1 MSHSSQF
8 GLLAQRRFA
17 PFFWTQFCG
26 AANDNLFK
34 FSFTVMATWQLG
46 AAWLPPDMAGLVIGA
61 VFILPFLLLSATS
74 GQLADKFDKRAL
86 IVWIKR
92 LEVAVML
99 LAAVG
104 FWRHDAALLLGCVF
118 LMGVHSTL
126 FGPVKYAY
134 LPCHLHESELTGGNG
149 MVEMGTFVAILLG
162 SVAGGLL
169 VALPDHGPQYAALAC
184 LALALLGLAASHGV
198 PPTPAAAPQLRICW
212 NPVAETWRN
221 LALARQQWPV
231 FMALIGISWMWF
243 FGAVFLANF
252 PAFAKESLHGSE
264 QVAALLLTVFSVG
277 IGAGSLW
284 CEKLSQGHVEPGLAP
299 LGAIGMSVFSIDLYA
314 AVQALPAVADG
325 TALSV
330 AEFVARPGHWRVMAD
345 LALLSFSAGIY
356 SVPLYALIQAQ
367 AAPERRA
374 RVIAANN
381 ILNALFMIAASVLA
395 ALLLRAGLSTQ
406 ALFAAVGLVNVLA
419 ALYAVRT
426 APGLLLRLA
435 AKLIARLTYRFQV
448 RGMEHVPATGPALLV
463 ANHVSFI
470 DPVLIMAAC
479 PRDVRFIMD
488 SRIFRAP
495 GLGLVFRMAR
505 AIPIAPHHEEPLVY
519 HAAFEQAVRAL
530 QAGEVVCIFPEGGIT
545 RDGQLQ
551 PFKGGIMKILARA
564 REQGLADVPVA
575 PLGLSNLWGSFF
587 SRIEKAGAMTR
598 PFRRGVF
605 NRVALR
611 AGPPVSGDATS
622 PRELQA
628 RVQALID

>member
-1 MSHSSQF
+1 M
-8 GLLAQRRFA
+8 
-17 PFFWTQFCG
+17 
-26 AANDNLFK
+26 
-34 FSFTVMATWQLG
+34 
-46 AAWLPPDMAGLVIGA
+46 
-61 VFILPFLLLSATS
+61 
-74 GQLADKFDKRAL
+74 
-86 IVWIKR
+86 
-92 LEVAVML
+92 
-99 LAAVG
+99 
-104 FWRHDAALLLGCVF
+104 
-118 LMGVHSTL
+118 
-126 FGPVKYAY
+126 
-134 LPCHLHESELTGGNG
+134 
-149 MVEMGTFVAILLG
+149 
-162 SVAGGLL
+162 
-169 VALPDHGPQYAALAC
+169 
-184 LALALLGLAASHGV
+184 
-198 PPTPAAAPQLRICW
+198 
-212 NPVAETWRN
+212 
-221 LALARQQWPV
+221 
-231 FMALIGISWMWF
+231 
-243 FGAVFLANF
+243 
-252 PAFAKESLHGSE
+252 
-264 QVAALLLTVFSVG
+264 
-277 IGAGSLW
+277 
-284 CEKLSQGHVEPGLAP
+284 
-299 LGAIGMSVFSIDLYA
+299 
-314 AVQALPAVADG
+314 QALPAVAGG

-395 ALLLRAGLSTQ
+395 ALLLRAGFSTQ

-551 PFKGGIMKILARA
+551 PFKGGVMKILARA

-628 RVQALID
+628 CVQALID

>member
-1 MSHSSQF
+1 
-8 GLLAQRRFA
+8 
-17 PFFWTQFCG
+17 
-26 AANDNLFK
+26 
-34 FSFTVMATWQLG
+34 MATWQLN
-46 AAWLPPDMAGLVIGA
+46 ARWLPSDMAGLVIGA

-134 LPCHLHESELTGGNG
+134 LPCHLSEGELTGGNG

-162 SVAGGLL
+162 SVAGGLV
-169 VALPDHGPQYAALAC
+169 VALPERGPQYAALAC
-184 LALALLGLAASHGV
+184 LALALAGLAASHFI
-198 PPTPAAAPQLRICW
+198 PRTPAAAAHLQICW

-221 LALARQQWPV
+221 LMQARQQRPV
-231 FMALIGISWMWF
+231 FIALIGISWMWF
-243 FGAVFLANF
+243 FGAVFLTNF
-252 PAFAKESLHGSE
+252 PAFAKDSLRGSE

-277 IGAGSLW
+277 IGIGSLW
-284 CEKLSQGHVEPGLAP
+284 CEKLSRGHVEPGLVP
-299 LGAIGMSVFSIDLYA
+299 LGAVGMSVFSIDMYC

-325 TALSV
+325 AALSV

-345 LALLSFSAGIY
+345 LALLSLSAGVY
-356 SVPLYALIQAQ
+356 SVPLYALIQVQ

-374 RVIAANN
+374 RIMAANN
-381 ILNALFMIAASVLA
+381 ILGALFMIAASAIA
-395 ALLLRAGLSTQ
+395 ALLLHAGLSTQ
-406 ALFAAVGLVNVLA
+406 AVFAAVGLANVLVA
-419 ALYAVRT
+419 IYAVRT
-426 APGLLLRLA
+426 APGLLLQLVAR
-435 AKLIARLTYRFQV
+435 LIARLTYRFRVQ
-448 RGMEHVPATGPALLV
+448 GMEHIPATGPAILV

-470 DPVLIMAAC
+470 DPVLLMAAS
-479 PRDVRFIMD
+479 PRPLRFIMD

-505 AIPIAPHHEEPLVY
+505 AIPIAPHHEEPLIY

-551 PFKGGIMKILARA
+551 DFKGGIMKILNRA
-564 REQGLADVPVA
+564 REQGITGVPVV

-587 SRIEKAGAMTR
+587 SRIEPKGAMTR
-598 PFRRGVF
+598 PFRRGLF

-611 AGPPVSGDATS
+611 AGAPVSGDATS
-622 PRELQA
+622 PRQLQA
-628 RVQALID
+628 SVQALID

>member
-1 MSHSSQF
+1 M
-8 GLLAQRRFA
+8 
-17 PFFWTQFCG
+17 
-26 AANDNLFK
+26 
-34 FSFTVMATWQLG
+34 
-46 AAWLPPDMAGLVIGA
+46 
-61 VFILPFLLLSATS
+61 
-74 GQLADKFDKRAL
+74 
-86 IVWIKR
+86 
-92 LEVAVML
+92 
-99 LAAVG
+99 
-104 FWRHDAALLLGCVF
+104 
-118 LMGVHSTL
+118 
-126 FGPVKYAY
+126 
-134 LPCHLHESELTGGNG
+134 
-149 MVEMGTFVAILLG
+149 
-162 SVAGGLL
+162 
-169 VALPDHGPQYAALAC
+169 
-184 LALALLGLAASHGV
+184 
-198 PPTPAAAPQLRICW
+198 
-212 NPVAETWRN
+212 AETWRN

-395 ALLLRAGLSTQ
+395 ALLLRAGFSTQ

-435 AKLIARLTYRFQV
+435 AKLIARLTYRFKV
-448 RGMEHVPATGPALLV
+448 RGMEHMPATGPALLV

-479 PRDVRFIMD
+479 LCDVRLLRD
-488 SRIFRAP
+488 RKS
-495 GLGLVFRMAR
+495 
-505 AIPIAPHHEEPLVY
+505 
-519 HAAFEQAVRAL
+519 
-530 QAGEVVCIFPEGGIT
+530 VV
-545 RDGQLQ
+545 
-551 PFKGGIMKILARA
+551 
-564 REQGLADVPVA
+564 
-575 PLGLSNLWGSFF
+575 
-587 SRIEKAGAMTR
+587 
-598 PFRRGVF
+598 
-605 NRVALR
+605 
-611 AGPPVSGDATS
+611 
-622 PRELQA
+622 
-628 RVQALID
+628 